1 MIEVEGTPH
10 DDWYVAQMARVASKL
25 QFYGVNPQLVERNF
39 LAPCGKLTKGKC
51 MLWRFLILMILASPL
66 AAQTQREA
74 GLELVLLAD
83 ASGSIDA
90 EELAFQRQ
98 GYALA
103 ITDPAVIA
111 AVGNSIYGNV
121 AVTYVEWA
129 SNTAVVVPWTIIDS
143 AETAQAFA
151 DALTGP
157 PRQAYGSNAIGAA
170 LLDAKRLIEQ
180 NDIFA
185 PRAVID
191 FSGDSIRNSSGPA
204 ISVAR
209 AEVLAAGITINAL
222 PILRPEDGRRAG
234 ANLEE
239 EYANRIIGGPGAF
252 MVTAEGRGSFAET
265 VRRKLVLE
273 IAGAT
278 PKAEILAS
286 TAEE

>member
-1 MIEVEGTPH
+1 MHGDGIDRTLI
-10 DDWYVAQMARVASKL
+10 AMLTRL
-25 QFYGVNPQLVERNF
+25 LLMLC
-39 LAPCGKLTKGKC
+39 LAT
-51 MLWRFLILMILASPL
+51 PL

-83 ASGSIDA
+83 ASGSIDG
-90 EELAFQRQ
+90 EELLFQRQ

-103 ITDPAVIA
+103 MTDPAVIA
-111 AVGNSIYGNV
+111 AIQNSIYGNV

-129 SNTAVVVPWTIIDS
+129 SNTAVVVPWMIVDGPD
-143 AETAQAFA
+143 TARAFA
-151 DALTGP
+151 DALVGP

-170 LLDAKRLIEQ
+170 LLDAKRLIER

-204 ISVAR
+204 IADAR

-234 ANLEE
+234 ANLEQ
-239 EYANRIIGGPGAF
+239 EYAQRIIGGPGAF
-252 MVTAEGRGSFAET
+252 MVTAEGRDSFAET

-273 IAGAT
+273 ISGRM
-278 PKAEILAS
+278 PDDYK
-286 TAEE
+286 TAQHRP

>member
-1 MIEVEGTPH
+1 MIFRLLIVFVLTLPSL
-10 DDWYVAQMARVASKL
+10 AQA
-25 QFYGVNPQLVERNF
+25 
-39 LAPCGKLTKGKC
+39 
-51 MLWRFLILMILASPL
+51 
-66 AAQTQREA
+66 QREV
-74 GLELVLLAD
+74 GLKLVLLAD

-103 ITDPAVIA
+103 ITDPEI
-111 AVGNSIYGNV
+111 VGAIQNSLYGNI

-129 SNTAVVVPWTIIDS
+129 SNTAVVVDWMVVDGP
-143 AETAQAFA
+143 ETATAFA
-151 DALTGP
+151 NALSGP

-180 NDIFA
+180 NDIIA

-191 FSGDSIRNSSGPA
+191 FSGDSIRNSSGPS
-204 ISVAR
+204 IEQAR
-209 AEVLAAGITINAL
+209 TEVLAAGITINAL

-239 EYANRIIGGPGAF
+239 EYATRIIGGPGAF
-252 MVTAEGRGSFAET
+252 MITAEGRASFAQT

-273 IAGAT
+273 ISGIAPHAYD
-278 PKAEILAS
+278 
-286 TAEE
+286 TAACCNDQQ

>member
-1 MIEVEGTPH
+1 MCHSCVKGRQDGARRMCGIAGRGKPAILTPMRIIL
-10 DDWYVAQMARVASKL
+10 VAL
-25 QFYGVNPQLVERNF
+25 CCL
-39 LAPCGKLTKGKC
+39 LAVD
-51 MLWRFLILMILASPL
+51 A
-66 AAQTQREA
+66 AAQDRREA

-103 ITDPAVIA
+103 MTDPEVISA
-111 AVGNSIYGNV
+111 IQNSIYGNV

-129 SNTAVVVPWTIIDS
+129 SNTAVVADWMIVDGP
-143 AETAQAFA
+143 ETAQAFA

-170 LLDAKRLIEQ
+170 LLDGKRLIEQ

-191 FSGDSIRNSSGPA
+191 FSGDSIRNSYAPT
-204 ISVAR
+204 IEEAR
-209 AEVLAAGITINAL
+209 QEVLDAGITINAL

-239 EYANRIIGGPGAF
+239 EYTARIIGGPGAF
-252 MVTAEGRGSFAET
+252 MVTAESRETFAAA

-273 IAGAT
+273 IAGKT
-278 PKAEILAS
+278 PDTYAAAGG
-286 TAEE
+286 TAAQGPRGR